1 MLKRAALILLLI
13 VIFGVMVVFSYLNTG
28 EVEVNLAFVSVTTS
42 ISIAFTVTLVVGWL
56 FGVVSMGLFAL
67 RLVNERRTLRRAL
80 RVSESEVTSLRTL
93 PLSDAD

>member
-13 VIFGVMVVFSYLNTG
+13 AIFGVVVVFSYLNTG
-28 EVEVNLAFVSVTTS
+28 EVSVNLAFVSITTS

-56 FGVVSMGLFAL
+56 FGVVSMGFFAL

>member
-42 ISIAFTVTLVVGWL
+42 VSIAFTVTLVVGWL

-80 RVSESEVTSLRTL
+80 RVSESEVTSLRNL

>member
-13 VIFGVMVVFSYLNTG
+13 VVFVVMVVFSYLNTG
-28 EVEVNLAFVSVTTS
+28 EVEVNLAFISITTS

-80 RVSESEVTSLRTL
+80 RVSESEVTTLRSL

>member
-1 MLKRAALILLLI
+1 MLKRAGLILLLI
-13 VIFGVMVVFSYLNTG
+13 VVFGVMVVFSYLNTG

-56 FGVVSMGLFAL
+56 LGVVSMGFYAL

-80 RVSESEVTSLRTL
+80 RVSESEVTSLRNL
-93 PLSDAD
+93 PLTDAD

>member
-1 MLKRAALILLLI
+1 MLKKAGLFLLLI

-28 EVEVNLAFVSVTTS
+28 DVEVNLAFVSVTTS
-42 ISIAFTVTLVVGWL
+42 VSIAFTLTLVAGWL
-56 FGVVSMGLFAL
+56 LGVISMGFFAL

-80 RVSESEVTSLRTL
+80 HVSESEVSSLRSL

>member
-13 VIFGVMVVFSYLNTG
+13 VVFVVMVVFSYLNTG
-28 EVEVNLAFVSVTTS
+28 EVEVNLAFVSITTS

-80 RVSESEVTSLRTL
+80 RVSESEVTSLRSL

>member
-13 VIFGVMVVFSYLNTG
+13 VVFVVMVVFSYLNTG
-28 EVEVNLAFVSVTTS
+28 EVEVNLAFVSITTS

-56 FGVVSMGLFAL
+56 LGVVSMGLFAL

-80 RVSESEVTSLRTL
+80 RVSESEVTTLRSL

>member
-1 MLKRAALILLLI
+1 MLKKAGLIVLLI

-28 EVEVNLAFVSVTTS
+28 EVEVNLAFVSITTS

-80 RVSESEVTSLRTL
+80 RVSESEGTSLRSL

>member
-42 ISIAFTVTLVVGWL
+42 ISIAFTVTLVVGWV

-67 RLVNERRTLRRAL
+67 RLVTERRTLRRAL
-80 RVSESEVTSLRTL
+80 RVSESEVTSLRNL

>member
-13 VIFGVMVVFSYLNTG
+13 VVFVVMVVFSYLNTG
-28 EVEVNLAFVSVTTS
+28 EVEVNLAFVSITTS

-80 RVSESEVTSLRTL
+80 RVSESEVTTLRSL